1 MQTFSFQ
8 LTTKIYFGTDITR
21 QALEQER
28 SRLAGN
34 LLIVTT
40 GRSLISHGHLARL
53 VSCLE
58 NTGKVTIFDKVSQ
71 NPRLEEVREA
81 IRIGKENRIDTIIGF
96 GGGSALDAA
105 KAVALGIP
113 AKEDI
118 GEYLLNGK
126 EPSQNVLPMIAIPTT
141 AGSGSELSRAAIL
154 SSPAHHIKA
163 GIRGKSLL
171 PQVAIVDAR
180 YTWTIPRKTT
190 METGFDVLAHGA
202 ESYLAVKANPFSE
215 MLSEKAIRIAGECL
229 PILWNQPA
237 HPEAREKM
245 CFASMLMGMNLANV
259 GTCLPHRMQYPVG
272 AATDTSHAAGL
283 LALYPAWIRYEY
295 DVNQEK
301 VRDIVQWLTG
311 NRPQDGQQAQREVE
325 LFLRKIDCRY
335 ALRDLGI
342 TMDMAEELCFQV
354 TGNLKNDRLAEIP
367 HAVRMI
373 YEDSM

>member
-113 AKEDI
+113 TKEDV

-154 SSPAHHIKA
+154 SSPSI
-163 GIRGKSLL
+163 I
-171 PQVAIVDAR
+171 
-180 YTWTIPRKTT
+180 
-190 METGFDVLAHGA
+190 
-202 ESYLAVKANPFSE
+202 
-215 MLSEKAIRIAGECL
+215 
-229 PILWNQPA
+229 
-237 HPEAREKM
+237 
-245 CFASMLMGMNLANV
+245 
-259 GTCLPHRMQYPVG
+259 
-272 AATDTSHAAGL
+272 
-283 LALYPAWIRYEY
+283 
-295 DVNQEK
+295 
-301 VRDIVQWLTG
+301 
-311 NRPQDGQQAQREVE
+311 
-325 LFLRKIDCRY
+325 
-335 ALRDLGI
+335 
-342 TMDMAEELCFQV
+342 
-354 TGNLKNDRLAEIP
+354 
-367 HAVRMI
+367 
-373 YEDSM
+373 